1 MAKTAILRASLDF
14 LYYSKAS
21 QVMRKIFGG
30 RGAIFML
37 HHVKPGGGL
46 QKGFAPNALLEVTP
60 EFLDSVIQLAKGR
73 GFEILSFAD
82 AVARLD
88 DPHKSK
94 TPFVVFTLDDAYR
107 DNLVHALP
115 VFQRHNCPFTI
126 FASPAI
132 QDGTCELWWRGLEAV
147 IAGNNRLIAKVDEL
161 SLDLETITDAQK
173 QAAWQAIYWPV
184 RNLEEN
190 QQRVWIREFCA
201 ANGVDLDAICKAEGM
216 TWDELRQINQSPLC
230 TIGAHT
236 VHHFAV
242 AKLSDEQCLSELVQS
257 ADRLEKELGE
267 RPKFFAY
274 PYGDESSAA
283 TRDFALA
290 KKAGYRAAV
299 TTRKGMIF
307 NEHQNHM
314 LALPRLSLSGEFQKL
329 RYVDVLLTGTAFAL
343 LNKFRK
349 LNVA

>member
-1 MAKTAILRASLDF
+1 
-14 LYYSKAS
+14 
-21 QVMRKIFGG
+21 
-30 RGAIFML
+30 ML

-46 QKGFAPNALLEVTP
+46 QNGFAPNSLLELTP
-60 EFLDSVIQLAKGR
+60 EFLDNVIQLAKDR

-82 AVARLD
+82 AVSRLT
-88 DPHKSK
+88 DPNGSK

-107 DNLVHALP
+107 DNLVHAFP
-115 VFQRHNCPFTI
+115 VFKRHDCPFTI

-147 IAGNNRLIAKVDEL
+147 IAGNNRVYAAIENQKF
-161 SLDLETITDAQK
+161 DLETVTDAQK
-173 QAAWQAIYWPV
+173 QAAWDEIYWPV

-190 QQRVWIREFCA
+190 KQRVWIREFCA
-201 ANGVDLDAICKAEGM
+201 ANGVDLDAICQAEAM
-216 TWDELRQINQSPLC
+216 SWDELRHINQSPLC

-242 AKLSDEQCLSELVQS
+242 AKLSDEQCKQELVRS

-267 RPKFFAY
+267 RPQFFAY
-274 PYGDESSAA
+274 PYGDEGSAA
-283 TRDFALA
+283 SRDFKLA
-290 KKAGYRAAV
+290 EKVGFKAAV

-307 NEHQNHM
+307 NEHQNHL

-343 LNKFRK
+343 LNKFKK